1 MRRRSFLAGSAG
13 ALVLA
18 ACGGGGQ
25 DADVGEP
32 QDWDGAVAL
41 TGAEDSPLGVVA
53 TDDGS
58 TVLFTTGRN
67 QVGENAIRS
76 VAVGGSAGGG
86 AAGGGAS
93 VVVRAGSEDLVPS
106 EALAVDATHV
116 YAGYGLDLVRVPLA
130 GGDPE
135 VLAPGRPAGILR
147 IALHDGFAYW
157 TTYQFNGTA
166 GQIELAR
173 VPVGGGDVEQ
183 LAVDVADQL
192 GLPQFD
198 GDAVL
203 LSSPDGV
210 QRVVPGSPAEVLVP
224 SDPLGGAVTDLA
236 FDAESFYVLVAGP
249 RLGLLSVPR
258 AGGDPRTYDVDIDTS
273 AELLLVGDQLVGFS
287 GGGLGRPSRLV
298 AVDTASGESR
308 TLATGR
314 FPGRDLA
321 EVPGHGVAF
330 TADSRVWLVSL

>member
-25 DADVGEP
+25 DADVGEA
-32 QDWDGAVAL
+32 QGWEGATAL
-41 TGAEDSPLGVVA
+41 TGEEDAPLGVVA

-58 TVLFTTGRN
+58 AVLFTTGRTL
-67 QVGENAIRS
+67 VGENAIRS
-76 VAVGGSAGGG
+76 VAVGGGAG
-86 AAGGGAS
+86 AGAS
-93 VVVRAGSEDLVPS
+93 VVVRAGSEELVPS
-106 EALAVDATHV
+106 DALAVDATHV
-116 YAGYGLDLVRVPLA
+116 YAGYGLDLVRVPL
-130 GGDPE
+130 GGGEAE
-135 VLAPGRPAGILR
+135 VLATDRPAGILH

-157 TTYQFNGTA
+157 TTYQFDGRP

-183 LAVDVADQL
+183 LAVDVSDQL
-192 GLPQFD
+192 GLPRFD
-198 GDAVL
+198 ADAVL
-203 LSSPDGV
+203 LSSPIGV
-210 QRVVPGSPAEVLVP
+210 VRVVPGSAAEVVVP
-224 SDPLGGAVTDLA
+224 SAPLGGAVTDLA
-236 FDAESFYVLVAGP
+236 FDAQNFYVLVAGP
-249 RLGLLSVPR
+249 RLGLRSVPR
-258 AGGDPRTYDVDIDTS
+258 AGGDPRTYDVDIDTA

-287 GGGLGRPSRLV
+287 GGGLGRPSLLL
-298 AVDTASGESR
+298 AVDIASGESR
-308 TLATGR
+308 TLASGR